1 MALILYQ
8 DPRQSETALYRRVL
22 EHLRDP
28 RLQRFRAIVAYVRWE
43 GLSILADAIE
53 QLLANGGR
61 VDTIFGVD
69 NGVTTPDALLY
80 AHYLQRRF
88 TGYRLAGVFEWPY
101 SNSIFHPK
109 LFQFDFQDRCIAIVG
124 SANLTGGGIFRNHE
138 LCTEFTVEPGEP
150 LVRDLRRVW
159 RVCAK
164 DVTPIT
170 PSLIRRLTRNA
181 RLSSERTPIEQAERG
196 ATPWKRL
203 KVRTPPKRKKP
214 LFAKILTTSDVLT
227 KHEVLAEA
235 DSLSEKPRRLYLQI
249 LHETGGGHQVQLPVA
264 TLGAFFGVG
273 KGQSKRVEFQ
283 FGNEIT
289 QVHLTHFGNNT
300 HRVRLRPLQA
310 VPRPAVVVFSR
321 STADRYRCTIVP
333 RSSYRRVLSA
343 KCREQTRR
351 GSRKWG
357 LEV

>member
-1 MALILYQ
+1 M
-8 DPRQSETALYRRVL
+8 
-22 EHLRDP
+22 
-28 RLQRFRAIVAYVRWE
+28 VAYVRWE

-53 QLLANGGR
+53 SFLANGGR

-88 TGYRLAGVFEWPY
+88 TRYRLAGVFEWPY

-109 LFQFDFQDRCIAIVG
+109 LFQFDFRDRCIAIVG
-124 SANLTGGGIFRNHE
+124 SANLTGGGILRNHE
-138 LCTEFTVEPGEP
+138 LCAEFTTQPGQP
-150 LVRDLRRVW
+150 LGRDLRHLW
-159 RVCAK
+159 RVYAK
-164 DVTPIT
+164 EVAPIT
-170 PSLIRRLTRNA
+170 PSLIRRLTKNA
-181 RLSSERTPIEQAERG
+181 RLSSERIPVEQAERG
-196 ATPWKRL
+196 VTSWKRL

-214 LFAKILTTSDVLT
+214 LFAKILATSDVLT
-227 KHEVLAEA
+227 RHEVLAEA

-249 LHETGGGHQVQLPVA
+249 LQETGGGHQVQLPVA

-273 KGQSKRVEFQ
+273 KGQSKPVSFQ
-283 FGNEIT
+283 FGEAVT
-289 QVHLTHFGNNT
+289 KVHLTHFGNNT

-310 VPRPAVVVFSR
+310 VPRPAIVVFSR
-321 STADRYRCTIVP
+321 STADHYRCTAVP
-333 RSSYRRVLSA
+333 RNSYRKVLSA

-357 LEV
+357 LEG